1 MKLLVYTLYFLI
13 GFVRAFSACFII
25 KHVFRWKLKKYL
37 LFSFVFGGITLCFEI
52 ITHLFSMPGLSLND
66 HYLCA
71 VFIPLIWLMLT
82 DLSVLLKK
90 INYPGRS
97 LLDYFFCIHCTLLLF
112 YYCRACVRSDT
123 SPKSRYQQVFVRLIW
138 FYKKYPAGYI
148 LDTSSPYYV
157 FKVRRRTLTKYRK
170 RGVQYY
176 EKTVYFSYR
185 FYSCSSL
192 YDDRL
197 RKYGRQR

>member
-52 ITHLFSMPGLSLND
+52 IPHLFSMPGLSLND

-71 VFIPLIWLMLT
+71 IFVPLIWLMLT

-97 LLDYFFCIHCTLLLF
+97 LLDYFFVSIVHYSF
-112 YYCRACVRSDT
+112 FIIAE
-123 SPKSRYQQVFVRLIW
+123 PVFVRTQAQ
-138 FYKKYPAGYI
+138 KAGI
-148 LDTSSPYYV
+148 N
-157 FKVRRRTLTKYRK
+157 R
-170 RGVQYY
+170 
-176 EKTVYFSYR
+176 FS
-185 FYSCSSL
+185 FV
-192 YDDRL
+192 
-197 RKYGRQR
+197 